1 MQTVAVMNE
10 KGGSG
15 KTTTTINLAAVLA
28 ERGFRCLVIDLDP
41 QASASL
47 WLGRGREP
55 GLYRAIADKRDFEPY
70 VRPTAVAGI
79 ELIAGSRELAAID
92 DLRGRIGIQTALKRA
107 LAKLG
112 TRWDVV
118 LIDCPPNLGLLA
130 VNALAAADEVL
141 VPVETHGIA
150 AIGLRDL
157 VRTIEDARESQV
169 NPTLNIGGIVAT
181 RFNRTKEAKD
191 CVEQTRQ
198 AFPNEMLQTVVRES
212 ARLGEAFTY
221 ARTIVEH
228 DPNGMGTA
236 DYRCVASEL
245 LERWNLPLPSRAIAD
260 DRAVLGG
267 QHGSSEN

>member
-1 MQTVAVMNE
+1 VRTVAVMNE

-15 KTTTTINLAAVLA
+15 KTTTTISLAAVLA
-28 ERGFRCLVIDLDP
+28 ERGLRSLVVDLDP

-55 GLYRAIADKRDFEPY
+55 GLYRALAEKRDLAPY
-70 VRPTAVAGI
+70 VRPTSVTGI
-79 ELIAGSRELAAID
+79 EIIAGSRELAAVD

-107 LAKLG
+107 LAKLAED
-112 TRWDVV
+112 WDVV

-150 AIGLRDL
+150 AVGLSDL
-157 VRTIEDARESQV
+157 LRTVEDARESMV
-169 NPTLNIGGIVAT
+169 NTTLTVGAIVAT
-181 RFNRTKEAKD
+181 RFNRTREAKD
-191 CVEQTRQ
+191 CVQQMRQ
-198 AFPNEMLQTVVRES
+198 AFPGTMLQTVIRES

-228 DPNGMGTA
+228 DPDGMGAA
-236 DYRCVASEL
+236 DYRSVASEL
-245 LERWNLPLPSRAIAD
+245 LDRWNPVCSHATTTGRSKEGND
-260 DRAVLGG
+260 VD
-267 QHGSSEN
+267 

>member
-1 MQTVAVMNE
+1 MRTVAVMNE

-15 KTTTTINLAAVLA
+15 KTTTTISLAAVLA
-28 ERGFRCLVIDLDP
+28 ERGLSVLVVDLDP

-55 GLYRAIADKRDFEPY
+55 GLYRAIAERDALGPY
-70 VRPTAVAGI
+70 VRATAMAGI
-79 ELIAGSRELAAID
+79 DLIAASRELAAVD
-92 DLRGRIGIQTALKRA
+92 DLRGRIGVQTALKRA

-112 TRWDVV
+112 VRWDVV
-118 LIDCPPNLGLLA
+118 FIDCPPNLGLLS

-157 VRTIEDARESQV
+157 LRTIEDARESQV
-169 NPTLNIGGIVAT
+169 NPTLAIGAIVAT

-191 CVEQTRQ
+191 CVQQTRD
-198 AFPNEMLQTVVRES
+198 AFPEEMLQTVIRES
-212 ARLGEAFTY
+212 ARLGEAFSY

-228 DPNGMGTA
+228 DPEGMGAA
-236 DYRCVASEL
+236 DYRAAADEL
-245 LERWNLPLPSRAIAD
+245 LARWKLPLRTTATAM
-260 DRAVLGG
+260 VGG
-267 QHGSSEN
+267 GYANSEE

>member
-1 MQTVAVMNE
+1 VRIVAVMNE

-15 KTTTTINLAAVLA
+15 KTTTTISLAAVLA
-28 ERGFRCLVIDLDP
+28 ERGFRCLVVDLDP

-55 GLYRAIADKRDFEPY
+55 GIYRAIAEKRDLAAY
-70 VRPTAVAGI
+70 VRPTAVNGLD
-79 ELIAGSRELAAID
+79 LIAGSRELAAVD

-112 TRWDVV
+112 EEWDVV

-150 AIGLRDL
+150 AVGLSDL
-157 VRTIEDARESQV
+157 LRTVEDARESLV
-169 NPTLNIGGIVAT
+169 NPTLTIGAIVAT
-181 RFNRTKEAKD
+181 RYNRTREAKD
-191 CVEQTRQ
+191 CVQQTRQ
-198 AFPNEMLQTVVRES
+198 AFPREMLRTVVRES

-228 DPNGMGTA
+228 DPDGMGA
-236 DYRCVASEL
+236 MDYRSVTDEL
-245 LERWNLPLPSRAIAD
+245 LERWHLRARSLD
-260 DRAVLGG
+260 NDRTVAGA
-267 QHGSSEN
+267 S

>member
-1 MQTVAVMNE
+1 MRTIAVMNE

-15 KTTTTINLAAVLA
+15 KTTTTISLAAVLA
-28 ERGFRCLVIDLDP
+28 ERRLFVLVLDLDP

-55 GLYRAIADKRDFEPY
+55 GLYRAIAEKADLKPY
-70 VRPTAVAGI
+70 VRPTAVPGI
-79 ELIAGSRELAAID
+79 ELIAGSRELAAVD

-107 LAKLG
+107 LGRLG
-112 TRWDVV
+112 ARWDWV

-157 VRTIEDARESQV
+157 LRTIEDARESQV
-169 NPTLNIGGIVAT
+169 NTTLTIGAIVAT

-191 CVEQTRQ
+191 CVQRTGH
-198 AFPNEMLQTVVRES
+198 AFPREMLQTVVRES

-228 DPNGMGTA
+228 DPEGMGAA

-260 DRAVLGG
+260 DGAVLRG
-267 QHGSSEN
+267 QHVGSEN

>member
-1 MQTVAVMNE
+1 VRTLAVMNE

-15 KTTTTINLAAVLA
+15 KTTTTISLAAVLA
-28 ERGFRCLVIDLDP
+28 ERGFRCLVVDLDP

-55 GLYRAIADKRDFEPY
+55 GIYRAVAEKRDLAPY
-70 VRPTAVAGI
+70 VRPTAATGI
-79 ELIAGSRELAAID
+79 DLIAGSRELAAVD
-92 DLRGRIGIQTALKRA
+92 DLRGRIGVQTALKRA

-112 TRWDVV
+112 EKWDVV

-150 AIGLRDL
+150 AVGLSDL
-157 VRTIEDARESQV
+157 LRTVDDARESLV
-169 NPTLNIGGIVAT
+169 NPTLSIGAIVAT
-181 RFNRTKEAKD
+181 RYNRTREAKD
-191 CVEQTRQ
+191 CVQQTRQ
-198 AFPNEMLQTVVRES
+198 AFPREMLATVVRES

-228 DPNGMGTA
+228 DPEGMGA
-236 DYRCVASEL
+236 SDYRSVASEL
-245 LERWNLPLPSRAIAD
+245 LERWHLPSNSFEI
-260 DRAVLGG
+260 DRAAAGG
-267 QHGSSEN
+267 S

>member
-1 MQTVAVMNE
+1 MHTVAVMNE

-28 ERGFRCLVIDLDP
+28 ERGLRCLVVDLDP

-55 GLYRAIADKRDFEPY
+55 GLYRAIAEKRDLQPY
-70 VRPTAVAGI
+70 VRQTAVDGI
-79 ELIAGSRELAAID
+79 EIIAGSRELAAVD
-92 DLRGRIGIQTALKRA
+92 DLRGRIGIQTAVKRA
-107 LAKLG
+107 LARLG
-112 TRWDVV
+112 KRWDIV
-118 LIDCPPNLGLLA
+118 LIDCPPNLGLLS

-150 AIGLRDL
+150 AVGLSDL
-157 VRTIEDARESQV
+157 LRTVEDARESQV
-169 NPTLNIGGIVAT
+169 NPTLTIGAIVAT

-191 CVEQTRQ
+191 CVQQTRQ
-198 AFPNEMLQTVVRES
+198 AFPDKMLKTVVRES

-228 DPNGMGTA
+228 DPEGMGA
-236 DYRCVASEL
+236 EDYRAVAVEL
-245 LERWNLPLPSRAIAD
+245 LDRWNLQPSTSLETARAATG
-260 DRAVLGG
+260 A
-267 QHGSSEN
+267 S